1 MSDDWRL
8 RIELASHDD
17 ARQLARRLGDRE
29 LEHDLERTYG
39 ETVVVSVDG
48 AEVFCYCG
56 TRRQAEA
63 AARLIAEIAGREGL
77 TPEVTL
83 GHWHPLAERW
93 EDPDVPL
100 PADPDDSEA
109 TVERAERLADERSES
124 AEQGYPDFEV
134 RIDLPS
140 RHAAGE
146 LSQRLDD
153 EGLAHVRRW
162 STLLIGAADEASA
175 AALAD
180 RLRGEV
186 GSVSRVTVGRNE
198 RAIYDALPHP
208 FAVLGGMGG

>member
-17 ARQLARRLGDRE
+17 ARRLARHLGDRE
-29 LEHDLERTYG
+29 IEHDLERTYG

-63 AARLIAEIAGREGL
+63 AARLIAGIAGREGVSPDL
-77 TPEVTL
+77 QL
-83 GHWHPLAERW
+83 GRWHPLAERW

-100 PADPDDSEA
+100 PADPDDGEA
-109 TVERAERLADERSES
+109 GVERAERLADERTES

-134 RIDLPS
+134 RIELPS
-140 RHAAGE
+140 RRAAGE
-146 LSQRLDD
+146 LSGRLDA
-153 EGLAHVRRW
+153 ENLPHVRRW
-162 STLLIGAADEASA
+162 STILVGAADELA
-175 AALAD
+175 AAQLAD
-180 RLRGEV
+180 RLRAQAG
-186 GSVSRVTVGRNE
+186 GAARVSVGRNE